1 MYSEVGWSKR
11 IADVCVGPPRKQE
24 SHMHMVKLPLV
35 LTAMVASVISVSGQV
50 AAPPPA
56 APRDAAQE
64 KAAPLVVDQTL
75 PVDAAVRTGRFAN
88 GMRYYIRQ
96 NGRPDNRVSLRLAV
110 NVGSIQEDND
120 QRGLAHFLEHMAF
133 NGTTSFKP
141 GELVSF
147 LESIGARFGAHVN
160 AQTSFDE
167 TIYMLD
173 VPTDREGYFEKGL
186 VALHDF
192 GAGMLLTQ
200 EEIDKE
206 RGVVIEEWRG
216 RLGAGSRLTDKQLPV
231 LLKGSRYVERLPI
244 GTPEILKSF
253 PRQRLVDFY
262 KKWYRPDVMA
272 VVVVGDVDPGEAL
285 KLLEKH
291 FASIPAA
298 TGTPSA
304 VNRAV
309 PTPNATDYLVSTD
322 PEAQQSTVTL
332 AYKRP
337 FEIQTTVGGYR
348 RSLVDQLVAQMLN
361 LRLREVARRPNA
373 PILGAEAGGGGIVRE
388 LTLFEVGAAVP
399 EGGLANGLDALVLET
414 RRVEKF
420 GFAPDEL
427 TRAKAALL
435 ANFERAAKER
445 ETAESPSYANEY
457 VRAFVESEPIP
468 GIQFEY
474 QIASTFVPGVTA
486 DEVNAAAR
494 RLMGGGS
501 RVVLGVAPE
510 KKDAPVPTDQALQQ
524 VVAKADAAPIEAWT
538 DALAGR
544 ALVETPPTPGK
555 VANRRTI
562 ADLGVTVLS
571 LSNGAEVWLKPTDF
585 KNDQVLLS
593 SYALGGEATAAE
605 ADYREAQL
613 VPSLVGV
620 GGMGGLDPVDL
631 SKLLSGKLAQVSPGV
646 DAYTEGTN
654 GQASPRDL
662 ETALQLNY
670 LAFTAPNLTE
680 EAFGLMKRRV
690 IGILQNQAQN
700 PRAVF
705 NERVDL
711 INTSNHYTAKA
722 PTPADIEALDLATM
736 RKFYA
741 ARFSNAADFTFF
753 LVGTFE
759 VDKITPLIEQWI
771 GGLPSTGKRTA
782 TLREMGVK
790 FPTGVVTEE
799 VRKGREPS
807 SQTVMSFFADTNL
820 DELAMHRARA
830 AASVLGIRLRDI
842 LREELGGTYGVGVT
856 YENTLPLRGYGAMT
870 VQFGSSPEN
879 VEKLTKAVLTEVQRL
894 IAQGPSADDVQKVQ
908 ELERRDL
915 ETATRQNQYW
925 LGSLQTTHLLGWD
938 PAGILRRGDRIE
950 KLSPGVLHEAFKQYF
965 PMNRY
970 TVVTLKP
977 ETAGQ

>member
-1 MYSEVGWSKR
+1 MR
-11 IADVCVGPPRKQE
+11 IAR
-24 SHMHMVKLPLV
+24 LFLV
-35 LTAMVASVISVSGQV
+35 VTSIVVAAAGVSGQV
-50 AAPPPA
+50 ATSAPP
-56 APRDAAQE
+56 APRDAVPANTAQGNP
-64 KAAPLVVDQTL
+64 APLTVEQPL
-75 PVDAAVRTGRFAN
+75 PVDAAVRHGRFAN

-96 NGRPDNRVSLRLAV
+96 NARPDNRVSLRLAV
-110 NVGSIQEDND
+110 NVGSIQEDDD

-133 NGTTSFKP
+133 NGTESFKP

-173 VPTDREGYFEKGL
+173 VPTDRPGYFEKGL
-186 VALHDF
+186 LAIHDF

-216 RLGAGSRLTDKQLPV
+216 RLGAGSRLTDKQLPM
-231 LLKGSRYVERLPI
+231 LLKGSRYVDRLPI

-262 KKWYRPDVMA
+262 KRWYRPDAMA
-272 VVVVGDVDPGEAL
+272 IVVVGDVDPAEAM

-291 FASIPAA
+291 FATIPTA
-298 TGTPSA
+298 TGTVPA

-309 PTPNATDYLVSTD
+309 PTPDATDFLMSTD
-322 PEAQQSTVTL
+322 PEAQQTTITL

-337 FEIQTTVGGYR
+337 VQLQKTVGDYR
-348 RSLVDQLVAQMLN
+348 QSLVDQLAAQMLN

-388 LTLFEVGAAVP
+388 LNLFEVGAAVP
-399 EGGLANGLDALVLET
+399 EGGVANGLDALVTET
-414 RRVEKF
+414 RRVQQY
-420 GFAPDEL
+420 GFADDEL
-427 TRAKAALL
+427 ARAKAALL

-445 ETAESPSYANEY
+445 ETSESPGYANEY
-457 VRAFVESEPIP
+457 VRAFLESEPIP
-468 GIQFEY
+468 GIEFENR
-474 QIASTFVPGVTA
+474 IASTFVPGVTVK
-486 DEVNAAAR
+486 EVNAAALR
-494 RLMGGGS
+494 QVGLGS

-510 KKDAPVPTDQALQQ
+510 KKDSPVPTEQALQQ
-524 VVAKADAAPIEAWT
+524 VVAKADSAPIEAWT

-544 ALVETPPTPGK
+544 ALVETPPAPGK
-555 VANRRTI
+555 VSSRRTI
-562 ADLGVTVLS
+562 AELNVTVLT

-585 KNDQVLLS
+585 KNDQVLFT
-593 SYALGGEATAAE
+593 SYALGGESTASE

-613 VPSLVGV
+613 VSSVVGV
-620 GGMGGLDPVDL
+620 GGMGGLNPVDL
-631 SKLLSGKLAQVSPGV
+631 TKLLSGKIAQISPTM
-646 DAYTEGTN
+646 DSYTEGTN

-670 LAFTAPNLTE
+670 LTFTAPNLTD

-690 IGILQNQAQN
+690 VGVLQNQAQD

-705 NERVDL
+705 AEKVDL

-722 PTPADIEALDLATM
+722 PTPADIETLDLATM

-741 ARFSNAADFTFF
+741 ARYGNAADFTFF

-759 VDKITPLIEQWI
+759 VDKVVPLIEQWI
-771 GGLPSTGKRTA
+771 GGLPSTGKRSA
-782 TLREMGVK
+782 AFREMGIK
-790 FPTGVVTEE
+790 FPMGVVTEE

-830 AASVLGIRLRDI
+830 AASVLSIRLRDI
-842 LREELGGTYGVGVT
+842 LREELGGTYGVGVS
-856 YENTLPLRGYGAMT
+856 YQNTLPMKGYGAMT

-879 VEKLTKAVLTEVQRL
+879 VEKLSNAVLTEVRRL
-894 IAQGPSADDVQKVQ
+894 VKEGPSADDVQKVQ

-915 ETATRQNQYW
+915 ETATRQNAFW
-925 LGSLQTTHLLGWD
+925 IGSLQTTHLLGWD
-938 PAGILRRGDRIE
+938 PTGILRRGDRIE
-950 KLSPGVLHEAFKQYF
+950 KLSPAVLHEAFKQYF
-965 PMNRY
+965 PLERY
-970 TVVTLKP
+970 TLITLKP
-977 ETAGQ
+977 ETAAGQ